1 MASNPISFR
10 VSNPDVLAALDSI
23 GKALDRDRSYMIN
36 EAMETFIELNSWQ
49 VAQIQAGLKE
59 ADEGQFAP
67 QSEIDEMLGR
77 KRK

>member
-36 EAMETFIELNSWQ
+36 NMSFWHSCIN
-49 VAQIQAGLKE
+49 VANIHSFFFLE
-59 ADEGQFAP
+59 
-67 QSEIDEMLGR
+67 SVHI
-77 KRK
+77 